1 MQVPALGFADV
12 AEVAFLAGPPAFHKF
27 SGLFRYEIKMLN
39 MKNFLVVYNFV
50 VRGGSLSFIVYLHLA
65 CRTQQK

>member
-27 SGLFRYEIKMLN
+27 SGLFRYKINMLN
-39 MKNFLVVYNFV
+39 NIYFLLWNFLAVVY
-50 VRGGSLSFIVYLHLA
+50 
-65 CRTQQK
+65 

>member
-27 SGLFRYEIKMLN
+27 SGLFRYEINIMLN
-39 MKNFLVVYNFV
+39 KKYFLVNS
-50 VRGGSLSFIVYLHLA
+50 GIL
-65 CRTQQK
+65 